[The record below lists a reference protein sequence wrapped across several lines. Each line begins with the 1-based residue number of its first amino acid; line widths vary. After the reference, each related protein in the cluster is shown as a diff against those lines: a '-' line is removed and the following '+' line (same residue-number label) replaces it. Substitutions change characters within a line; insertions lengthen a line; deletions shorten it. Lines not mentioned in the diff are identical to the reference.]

1 MAELAVLEDCGAYG
15 RIRMNRPEQ
24 RNALNRG
31 LRRALAAC
39 FESAR
44 GKHRVLVLTGCATAF
59 CAGIDIVEETAD
71 RDAGSDTAREE
82 WIEVLLGIRRH
93 PAIVIAAVN
102 GYALGGGVSLIN
114 AADLAIAAHEAQ
126 IGMPEIGFAAYP
138 GMSGPSTQMSLNR
151 KRAAWLV
158 LTTSRI
164 DGPTAEAWGLVN
176 RSVPLADLEAEA
188 ARLATDVAQFDDV
201 ALAAAKRALDTVPSQ
216 IADWPGA
223 LAYGLQVNNEIR
235 AATRAQV
242 AGMERFAGRTR
253 RGKPGPK

>member
-1 MAELAVLEDCGAYG
+1 
-15 RIRMNRPEQ
+15 MNR
-24 RNALNRG
+24 A
-31 LRRALAAC
+31 LRRALTECLEA
-39 FESAR
+39 AR

-71 RDAGSDTAREE
+71 RAAGSDTARQE

-126 IGMPEIGFAAYP
+126 IGMPELGFAAYP
-138 GMSGPSTQMSLNR
+138 GMSGPSTQMMLNR

-164 DGPTAEAWGLVN
+164 DGTTAELWGLVN
-176 RSVPLADLEAEA
+176 RSVPLAELDAES
-188 ARLATDVAQFDDV
+188 ARVATQVAQFDEV
-201 ALAAAKRALDTVPSQ
+201 ALAAAKRALDTVPAQ

-223 LAYGLQVNNEIR
+223 LAFGLGLNDEIR
-235 AATRAQV
+235 AGTPAQL
-242 AGMERFAGRTR
+242 AGMETFGKRTR
-253 RGKPGPK
+253 RGKGTPK